1 MSANEQAKGQDVGS
15 VKTYVAVFAA
25 LIFLTF
31 VTVFISVGVD
41 LGQWSLLA
49 AMAVA
54 TTKALLVLLIFMHVW
69 HEDKLIVLILAT
81 CALFIG
87 LFFGM
92 TMLDTANRGLITEV
106 EDNMYYRDTHNA
118 SLVVEVPGH
127 GADAAA
133 EEAAAEE
140 AAPAAE
146 EAAEDAAAE

>member
-69 HEDKLIVLILAT
+69 HEDKLIILILLT

-127 GADAAA
+127 G
-133 EEAAAEE
+133 EAAAEE
-140 AAPAAE
+140 AEAATAE
-146 EAAEDAAAE
+146 EAAPAEDAAAE